1 MEKNNS
7 KSTPIFFWELK
18 NNIISIVL
26 VSILMIFLITTI
38 MYQVVDDNIINIL
51 DRNIV
56 IARNEYNRFYQESID
71 SFSIL
76 NRNPVINDL
85 ATLQQII
92 SSSSNYDFW
101 LIIANR
107 KITAGSG
114 TDHSSFA
121 KKLMQIAALA
131 HEQRKPIVCSE
142 LSNLIELN
150 QFSSTLGQKYL
161 PFKAAVEQNSEKTPI
176 LFQVVAYPL
185 FNQAQQNTQIVVVGK
200 ILNNDNTIVNNI
212 NQLIPGTNSTISVR
226 NGLRISGNIKSASHD
241 SYIGKLQE
249 KEHIEAVYSGKRYY
263 GQIVL
268 EDLNDKIISEPIIN
282 SNGEIIGALTTGFP
296 YLKFSEMKINITLSI
311 ILIALI
317 SFLVAVITNLVL
329 SQKGSRPLI
338 HLSSLAKEI
347 SLAEKVTDTHIN
359 NLKTVKAAEITEIR
373 GLQRSFVK
381 MSSALFEKNIENEAV
396 LTELSSER
404 NKLHELSSQLH
415 KANIELEQRVKDRTG
430 ELHKAVIELTELN
443 KMKTKFLANMSH
455 EIRTPLNSIIGFSDV
470 LYDESFGP
478 LNVKQKEYIKII
490 LQSAEHLLELIN
502 DILDMSII
510 DQGKMIPHMQ
520 FEKPNQLIYSVMNV
534 LQSQAERKKITTTLN
549 LNDTIPAI
557 LLDPVRIKQVMYNIV
572 NNAIKFTPPGGS
584 IVITSDYHSD
594 SIIIT
599 VQDSGIGIAEDVQ
612 NKIFDEFFQAEN
624 IHKKLFDGVGL
635 GLPLSKKL
643 IEMHKGNIKLIS
655 QVDVGTTVI
664 VTIPAKTIE

>member
-1 MEKNNS
+1 MEINEP

-26 VSILMIFLITTI
+26 VSILMTFLITTI
-38 MYQVVDDNIINIL
+38 MYQVVDANIINIL

-76 NRNPVINDL
+76 NRNPAINNL
-85 ATLQQII
+85 NSLQQIV
-92 SSSSNYDFW
+92 STSSNYDFW
-101 LIIANR
+101 LIIDNQQ
-107 KITAGSG
+107 IIGSNG
-114 TDHSSFA
+114 TNHCLFA
-121 KKLMQIAALA
+121 RNLMHIATLA
-131 HEQRKPIVCSE
+131 QDQRKPIFCSE
-142 LSNLIELN
+142 LSNLSELYE
-150 QFSSTLGQKYL
+150 FSSTLGQKYL
-161 PFKAAVEQNSEKTPI
+161 PFKAAVEQNNEKTPI
-176 LFQVVAYPL
+176 LFQVVAVPL
-185 FNQAQQNTQIVVVGK
+185 FNQVQQIQQIIVVGK
-200 ILNNDNTIVNNI
+200 ILNNDNTIVDNI
-212 NQLIPGTNSTISVR
+212 NHLIPGTNSTISVR
-226 NGLRISGNIKSASHD
+226 NGLRISGNIKSTSHD

-249 KEHIEAVYSGKRYY
+249 KEHVEAVYSGKRYY

-268 EDLNDKIISEPIIN
+268 EDLNDKIISEPITN

-317 SFLVAVITNLVL
+317 CFLVAVITNLVL

-347 SLAEKVTDTHIN
+347 SLAEKVTDTHIK
-359 NLKTVKAAEITEIR
+359 NLQTVKAAEITEIR

-381 MSSALFEKNIENEAV
+381 MSSTLFEKNIENEAV
-396 LTELSSER
+396 LAELSSER

-415 KANIELEQRVKDRTG
+415 KANIELEQRVKDRTE
-430 ELHKAVIELTELN
+430 ELLKAVMELTELN
-443 KMKTKFLANMSH
+443 KIKTKFLANMSH

-510 DQGKMIPHMQ
+510 DQGKMILHLQ
-520 FEKPNQLIYSVMNV
+520 WENPNQLIYSVMNV
-534 LQSQAERKKITTTLN
+534 LQAQAERKKITTTLN
-549 LNDTIPAI
+549 LSETIPTV
-557 LLDPVRIKQVMYNIV
+557 LLDPVRIKQVLYNIV

-584 IVITSDYHSD
+584 IAITSEYNNN
-594 SIIIT
+594 SIIMT
-599 VQDSGIGIAEDVQ
+599 VKDTGIGVAEDVQ
-612 NKIFDEFFQAEN
+612 EKIFDEFFQAEN

-643 IEMHKGNIKLIS
+643 IEMHKGKIQLTS
-655 QVDVGTTVI
+655 QVDAGTTVTL
-664 VTIPAKTIE
+664 TIPAKTIE